1 MRQKV
6 RNIIFLILGLSLT
19 IIFYAIVIPFL
30 AIIGLI
36 KVISMI
42 KHFINNHK
50 YVRINP

>member
-6 RNIIFLILGLSLT
+6 RDIVFLILGVSLT
-19 IIFYAIVIPFL
+19 IIFFTVVIPML

-42 KHFINNHK
+42 RCFINSHK
-50 YVRINP
+50 YARINS

>member
-1 MRQKV
+1 MRQ
-6 RNIIFLILGLSLT
+6 RLRDIIFLIVGVSLT
-19 IIFYAIVIPFL
+19 IIFYIVVIPAL

>member
-1 MRQKV
+1 MRQRLKD
-6 RNIIFLILGLSLT
+6 IIFLILGVTLT
-19 IIFYAIVIPFL
+19 IIFYTIVIPFL

-50 YVRINP
+50 YAKINP